1 MVVAPLALPPARA
14 PTDRTITFGR
24 FKLYPRQRLLE
35 ENGEPLRLGSRAF
48 ELLLA
53 LLEQKGA
60 ILSKAE
66 LLERVWPDTNV
77 EEGSLRVSIA
87 AVKKALGQERSDASY
102 IKNVPGKGYCFV
114 APIADSENI
123 PLDSPTDSV
132 RRGNIP
138 TVPVR
143 SIGRTEFIRSISA
156 ELPLNRFVTIVGP
169 GGVGKTTVAIAA
181 AQALRSG
188 YEGRA
193 YLVDLAPLQNSA
205 HVLTTICSSLGLGA
219 YSDNAI
225 FGLASHLNDRRML
238 IVLDNCE
245 HVIEAVAHA
254 AEEILKA
261 VPNLHIL
268 ATSRE
273 PLRAEGESVR
283 RLTPLKFPAAS
294 TELSPQE
301 ALAFPAVALFV
312 DRATANSQS
321 FTLNAASVRTI
332 CSICRQLDGIPLAIE
347 FAAARIEELGLD
359 GVSSRL
365 DNRFALLTKGRRT
378 ALPRQ
383 RTLQGAMDWSYDL
396 LPEAERTILRRLSL
410 FAGSFPLDA
419 AHAVAAFGA
428 YSGSAIEDGVSNLV
442 AKSLLSVD
450 RDRDRDQYWML
461 ETTRE
466 YVRSKLEA
474 SAERST
480 LAHRHA
486 EHCLAL
492 LKQAAI
498 DWDDGVTDRW
508 LALYGHRLED
518 VRRAMNWAFS
528 PDGDAALGVKL
539 AAFSSVLWTP
549 LALMNEHLSNIER
562 ALTANGRAEQPDR
575 GSQMRLLASLGNTLF
590 HTQGH
595 LAGDRAITAFQGS
608 FEAAMEMGDVPHQR
622 RALSGLSGVHV
633 LQGNYPA
640 AIQLEPALE
649 MLAGASDGH
658 VLHRSLSHS
667 RHFAGDFSKA
677 DFHLQQAL
685 RLTPGS
691 RNFQNSG
698 AQIDQR
704 MVVLRA
710 TAAHQLWMTGDF
722 DQAMTLA
729 QQCVDDAL
737 AVDHAISLCHAL
749 AIGACPISLAI
760 GGRAAAAPYL
770 KLLRET
776 SAKHSMALW
785 LRWSDAYDLA
795 MTSPDERRT
804 PIFERMMT
812 ELSRAPMTPILLEH
826 LASLGD
832 GYSEE
837 WMVLRAVNGFGGW
850 CRPELLRAQGEMQL
864 REGKGEAVSIALFRE
879 ALALAQA
886 QGGRAWA
893 LRAAASLARLL
904 GAGGKRD
911 EASAVLG
918 AVQAG
923 FTEGFDSVDFKRA
936 SALMVE
942 LC

>member
-1 MVVAPLALPPARA
+1 MVVEPLALPPARA
-14 PTDRTITFGR
+14 STDRAIAFGR

-35 ENGEPLRLGSRAF
+35 DNGAPVRLGSRAF

-53 LLEQKGA
+53 LVEQKGA
-60 ILSKAE
+60 ILSKE
-66 LLERVWPDTNV
+66 KLIERVWPDTNV
-77 EEGSLRVSIA
+77 EEGSLRVSMA

-123 PLDSPTDSV
+123 RPDSPAGAT

-138 TVPVR
+138 NVPIR
-143 SIGRTEFIRSISA
+143 SIGRTEFIRSIWA
-156 ELPLNRFVTIVGP
+156 ELPLNRFLTIVGP

-181 AQALRSG
+181 AQALRGG
-188 YEGRA
+188 YEERA
-193 YLVDLAPLQNSA
+193 YLVDLAPLQNPA

-273 PLRAEGESVR
+273 PLRAEGEWVR
-283 RLTPLKFPAAS
+283 RLPPLKFPAAS
-294 TELSPQE
+294 AELSPQE

-312 DRATANSQS
+312 DRATANSQG
-321 FTLNAASVRTI
+321 FELNAASVKTI

-383 RTLQGAMDWSYDL
+383 RTLQGAMDWSYEL
-396 LPEAERTILRRLSL
+396 LSEAERTILRRLSL

-419 AHAVAAFGA
+419 ARSVAAFGA
-428 YSGSAIEDGVSNLV
+428 FSDAAIEDGVSNLV

-450 RDRDRDQYWML
+450 RDRERDQYWML

-466 YVRSKLEA
+466 YVRGKLEA
-474 SAERST
+474 SAERSL
-480 LAHRHA
+480 LARRHA

-492 LKQAAI
+492 LRQAEI
-498 DWDDGVTDRW
+498 EWDDGVTDRW
-508 LALYGHRLED
+508 LAVYSHRIED
-518 VRRAMNWAFS
+518 VRRALDWALS
-528 PDGDAALGVKL
+528 PGGDSALGVRL

-549 LALMNEHLSNIER
+549 LALMDEYRANIER
-562 ALTANGRAEQPDR
+562 ALLANSQAAAPDR
-575 GSQMRLLASLGNTLF
+575 GMEMRLLASLGNSLF

-595 LAGDRAITAFQGS
+595 ILGDRVMAAFQGS
-608 FEAAMEMGDVPHQR
+608 FEAAVALGDVPHQL
-622 RALSGLSGVHV
+622 RALSALSAVHIF
-633 LQGNYPA
+633 QGNYPA
-640 AIQLEPALE
+640 AIQLEEAFDAIPE
-649 MLAGASDGH
+649 GRDGH
-658 VLHRSLSHS
+658 VAHRTLAHG
-667 RHFAGDFSKA
+667 RHCGGDFAKA
-677 DFHLQQAL
+677 DFHLRRAL
-685 RLTPGS
+685 ELTPGI
-691 RNFQNSG
+691 RKIQNSG
-698 AQIDQR
+698 TQFDQR
-704 MVVLRA
+704 MVVLRTTEA
-710 TAAHQLWMTGDF
+710 RQLWMTGYF
-722 DQAMTLA
+722 DQAMKFA

-737 AVDHAISLCHAL
+737 AADHAISLCHTL
-749 AIGACPISLAI
+749 AIGACPISFAI

-776 SAKHSMALW
+776 SAKHSMEIW
-785 LRWSDAYDLA
+785 LRWSEAYEPA
-795 MTSPDERRT
+795 MTSPAERRP
-804 PIFERMMT
+804 PILQRMMD
-812 ELSRAPMTPILLEH
+812 LSAAPIAPLLLEH
-826 LASLGD
+826 LAALGD
-832 GYSEE
+832 GYCQD
-837 WMVLRAVNGFGGW
+837 WMVTRALQGFGGW
-850 CRPELLRAQGEMQL
+850 SKPELRRAQGEMLL
-864 REGKGEAVSIALFRE
+864 REGKGEAVAIALFRE
-879 ALALAQA
+879 ALAQAQA
-886 QGGRAWA
+886 QDGRAWA
-893 LRAAASLARLL
+893 LRAATSLARLL

-918 AVQAG
+918 AVQAE

-936 SALMVE
+936 SVVMAGLR
-942 LC
+942 